1 MSKLNISH
9 GHLLNEVHGTYF
21 RRQDLNYLKDFQ
33 RDLDKWLQ
41 IVMRKIPYNF
51 ADKIYG
57 MFVAYYV
64 IQQLEVF
71 QKNAENVVPFSV
83 IEIIKNNALKIAK
96 ELAPSFFVGN
106 S

>member
-1 MSKLNISH
+1 
-9 GHLLNEVHGTYF
+9 
-21 RRQDLNYLKDFQ
+21 
-33 RDLDKWLQ
+33 
-41 IVMRKIPYNF
+41 
-51 ADKIYG
+51 